1 MDIAQPADVGSQML
15 QKLTHGNI
23 LHYAWTLY
31 IQSVSL
37 LRGAGKDWWN
47 WLFIAGVT
55 FKGLDGAV
63 EIIGGLLLLVADPA
77 QIHGLVLRLTQPELA
92 EDPKDFI
99 ATQLLHASGR
109 LTGSAVAYA
118 AAYLLVHGAVKVVLV
133 TAVLLNK
140 LWAYPWMIAALL
152 AFIAYQIYQLAVS
165 PTPGLVALTVF
176 DTLVVVLTWHEY
188 RRQRERRFA

>member
-1 MDIAQPADVGSQML
+1 
-15 QKLTHGNI
+15 
-23 LHYAWTLY
+23 
-31 IQSVSL
+31 VSL
-37 LRGAGKDWWN
+37 WRGEAKDWWD
-47 WLFIAGVT
+47 WLFIAGVIL
-55 FKGLDGAV
+55 KGLDGAV

-92 EDPKDFI
+92 EDPQDFI
-99 ATQLLHASGR
+99 ATHLLHASGS

-118 AAYLLVHGAVKVVLV
+118 AVYLLVHGAVKVVLV

-140 LWAYPWMIAALL
+140 LWAYPWMIAVLL
-152 AFIAYQIYQLAVS
+152 AFIAYQLYQFAVS

-176 DTLVVVLTWHEY
+176 DALVVVLTWHEY